1 MPGHRRPV
9 LGHINHRAGIA
20 CALQGDQEMLPLI
33 AANIAGAVLPDL
45 ANAATKMLGIGSEP
59 KLPTSADDII

>member
-1 MPGHRRPV
+1 
-9 LGHINHRAGIA
+9 
-20 CALQGDQEMLPLI
+20 MLPLI